1 MCVPATCANTPFA
14 KSTETVRN
22 KVDSNNI
29 FELGLSSPKLDF
41 KQDGEDVH
49 LGTKGNIGR

>member
-1 MCVPATCANTPFA
+1 MCVPATCAQIPFA

-22 KVDSNNI
+22 KVDRKNI
-29 FELGLSSPKLDF
+29 FELGPSGPKPDF

-49 LGTKGNIGR
+49 LGTRGNLGR

>member
-1 MCVPATCANTPFA
+1 VCVPATCANPLLA

-29 FELGLSSPKLDF
+29 FELGPSSPKPDF

-49 LGTKGNIGR
+49 LRTKGNLGR